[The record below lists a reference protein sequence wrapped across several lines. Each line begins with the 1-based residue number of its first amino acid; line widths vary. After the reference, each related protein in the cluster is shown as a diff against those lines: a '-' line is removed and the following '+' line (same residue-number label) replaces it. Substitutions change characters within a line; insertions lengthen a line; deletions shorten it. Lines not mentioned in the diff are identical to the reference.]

1 MAGSNSGYQWYQ
13 TESTVCVLIPRKGAD
28 PSALRVA
35 FSEQIVEIFIN
46 DELSLQLNLAQK
58 IDPQR
63 SLYKTT
69 TMNIELKMAKLT
81 SSSWSCLEGVPPSNQ
96 AEGEPKKHGKS
107 YKDWDAVAKEA
118 DEIEEG
124 DPLNSLF
131 QKIFK
136 DADDDTRRAMIKSF
150 VSPAFATG

>member
-1 MAGSNSGYQWYQ
+1 
-13 TESTVCVLIPRKGAD
+13 
-28 PSALRVA
+28 
-35 FSEQIVEIFIN
+35 
-46 DELSLQLNLAQK
+46 
-58 IDPQR
+58 
-63 SLYKTT
+63 
-69 TMNIELKMAKLT
+69 MNIELKMAKLT
-81 SSSWSCLEGVPPSNQ
+81 SSSWSCLEGELLFSAYSFLGVPPSNQ